1 MEIMDQIAIIPGQS
15 WASNVYVVG
24 KEDLALIDSG
34 LNGDFESYIIRQIE
48 SLGLQPNRIKKLVIT
63 HFHPDH
69 IGGVLEIVNFCDP
82 QVMVH
87 EIEARYIEEKM
98 GITVQVKLKDGDMI
112 QLGSMNFQV
121 IHTPGHSPGAICLYN
136 AEKKVL
142 FSGDTVFA
150 FGIGRT
156 DIPGGSIG
164 ELKKSIKRLTELDVQ
179 VLLPG
184 HDVPVL
190 GNANENIQINYSFI
204 ESVADDY

>member
-1 MEIMDQIAIIPGQS
+1 MEIMDQIAMIPGQS
-15 WASNVYVVG
+15 WASNVYLVG

-69 IGGVLEIVNFCDP
+69 IGGAREIVNFCDP

-98 GITVQVKLKDGDMI
+98 GLKVQVKLKDGDI
-112 QLGSMNFQV
+112 VQLGNTTFQV

-156 DIPGGSIG
+156 DIPGGSTG
-164 ELKKSIKRLTELDVQ
+164 ELKKSIKKLMELDVQ

-190 GNANENIQINYSFI
+190 GNANENLQINYSFI
-204 ESVADDY
+204 ESMEDEG

>member
-1 MEIMDQIAIIPGQS
+1 MEIMDQIAMIPGQS

-34 LNGDFESYIIRQIE
+34 LNRDFESYIIRQIE

-69 IGGVLEIVNFCDP
+69 IGGAIEIVNFCAP

-98 GITVQVKLKDGDMI
+98 GLDVQVKLKDGDMV
-112 QLGSMNFQV
+112 QLGNMNFQV

-136 AEKKVL
+136 AENKVL

-156 DIPGGSIG
+156 DIPGGDTSK
-164 ELKKSIKRLTELDVQ
+164 LKKSIKKLTELDVQ

-184 HDVPVL
+184 HYVPVL
-190 GNANENIQINYSFI
+190 GNANENIQIDYSFI
-204 ESVADDY
+204 ESMVDEE

>member
-1 MEIMDQIAIIPGQS
+1 MIPGQS

-24 KEDLALIDSG
+24 KENLALIDSG
-34 LNGDFESYIIRQIE
+34 LNGAFQRYISREIE
-48 SLGLQPNRIKKLVIT
+48 ALGLQPNRIKKLVIT

-69 IGGVLEIVNFCDP
+69 IGSAREIVNFCAP

-87 EIEARYIEEKM
+87 EIEARYVEKNM
-98 GITVQVKLKDGDMI
+98 GLEVQVKLKDGDII
-112 QLGSMNFQV
+112 QLGDMTFQV

-156 DIPGGSIG
+156 DLPGGSTR
-164 ELKKSIKRLTELDVQ
+164 ELKTSIKKLMELDVQ
-179 VLLPG
+179 ILLPG

-190 GNANENIQINYSFI
+190 GNANENIQLDYSLI
-204 ESVADDY
+204 ESIMDDD